1 MQCILR
7 AHVPYPF
14 QARIKQLAATK
25 KKVPAEEYIRVLPAT
40 PPELLAQHPLVAA
53 LLFDEE
59 NLPVQSPIPPE
70 SREFMRSRIRIRPGR
85 SSSQLVPVQAVNQQ
99 MTPQMCL
106 AGLCKRARMHAC
118 VFPQTLQ

>member
-25 KKVPAEEYIRVLPAT
+25 TVPAEDYIRVLPAT
-40 PPELLAQHPLVAA
+40 PQELLAQHPLVAG
-53 LLFDEE
+53 LLFDEDS
-59 NLPVQSPIPPE
+59 LPVLSPIPPE
-70 SREFMRSRIRIRPGR
+70 SREFMRSRIKIRPGR
-85 SSSQLVPVQAVNQQ
+85 GSSQLVPVQAVNQQ